1 MKRVAIATALAG
13 AVLLLAVAATLAW
26 LRTSLPA
33 IDGDVEVAGLAGAAD
48 IVSDREGVPHVF
60 AASERDGWFAVGYA
74 HAQDR
79 LWQMEFQRR
88 VAQGRLAEFLGDVA
102 YDTDRLMR
110 TLGIAR
116 TAARMATR
124 LDPETRA
131 NLEAYAAGVNAFL
144 ASDRM
149 LPVEFQVFRIKP
161 EAWKAEDSLAWL
173 LVMAWDL
180 SSNWRLELARLRYA
194 AAMGPERAAEFL
206 PPSPGDAAPPLP
218 DFKSL
223 YAELSP
229 AAGALL
235 ALSAP
240 TEVAAGSNNWV
251 VSGARSTSG
260 KPLVANDPHLGLQAP
275 ALWYLVHVSTP
286 AGNVVGGTLPGVP
299 FVVIGRTDGVAW
311 GFTTTNGDTQ
321 DLFVERV
328 APGDAQSYV
337 TPGGVARFE
346 SREEV
351 IRVRGEER
359 RIRVRETRQGPV
371 ISDAIDA
378 AGRAAPKGHVFA
390 LAWSALTEE
399 NTTARAGFALNR
411 ARNAAELV
419 NALRDNTAPQ
429 QNIVY
434 ADRDGHIGFVAPA
447 RVPIRRDDNEA
458 MGRVPVP
465 GWIAKYDWTG
475 FIPYEELPAVQ
486 DPANG
491 RIVTANN
498 KITPPG
504 YRHFISSD
512 WAAPHRAERIAEL
525 LDATPKHSLD
535 TFARIQADVLSRL
548 ARELLPV
555 ARAAKP
561 ESGAGRDAQALLQG
575 WNGEMTVDAAAPLVF
590 SAWYRELTRLVY
602 ADELGAL
609 FNESWDQRATFMIP
623 VLRDEHGM
631 GKWCDDVRTPARET
645 CDVLTA
651 RAFDAAALD
660 LQKRYGAARGWR
672 WGDAHTAASDHR
684 PFGFFPVVKS
694 LFNIAPRT
702 PGDAHSVNVGHFHIR
717 DEARPFAN
725 KHSGSL
731 RVIFDLADPDR
742 SRYMQSTGQSGNVFS
757 PWYSNLAERWARV
770 EYIEIPTQR
779 AAIMRAHTLRLAP
792 AARSGGNTDGH
803 R

>member
-1 MKRVAIATALAG
+1 VKRAAIATALVG
-13 AVLLLAVAATLAW
+13 AVLLLAVAGAIAW
-26 LRTSLPA
+26 LRTSLPRIEGTA
-33 IDGDVEVAGLAGAAD
+33 QVAGLAAPVD
-48 IVSDREGVPHVF
+48 IVRDAEGVPHVF
-60 AASERDGWFAVGYA
+60 AASERDGWYAVGYA

-88 VAQGRLAEFLGDVA
+88 VAQGRLSEFLGDVA

-116 TAARMATR
+116 MAARMAKR

-131 NLEAYAAGVNAFL
+131 DLEAYAAGVNAFV
-144 ASDRM
+144 ASKPV
-149 LPVEFQVFRIKP
+149 LPVEFQVFRIEP
-161 EAWKAEDSLAWL
+161 EAWKPEDSLGWL

-206 PPSPGDAAPPLP
+206 PPAPGEPATPLP
-218 DFKSL
+218 DFKAL
-223 YAELSP
+223 YADLSP
-229 AAGALL
+229 TAGALL
-235 ALSAP
+235 AMSPP

-251 VSGARSTSG
+251 VAGARSTSG

-275 ALWYLVHVSTP
+275 ALWYLVHLSTP

-328 APGDAQSYV
+328 APDDPQSYV
-337 TPGGVARFE
+337 TPEGTARFE
-346 SREEV
+346 TREEV

-359 RIRVRETRQGPV
+359 RIQVRETRHGPV
-371 ISDAIDA
+371 ISDAVGA
-378 AGRAAPKGHVFA
+378 AERASPKGHVLA
-390 LAWSALTEE
+390 LAWAALTEE

-419 NALRDNTAPQ
+419 AALRDNTAPQ
-429 QNIVY
+429 QNVVY
-434 ADRDGHIGFVAPA
+434 ADREGHIGFVAPA

-475 FIPYEELPAVQ
+475 FIPYEELPALQ
-486 DPANG
+486 DPAND

-498 KITPPG
+498 RITPPG
-504 YRHFISSD
+504 YRRFISSD

-525 LDATPKHSLD
+525 LDASPRHSLD
-535 TFARIQADVLSRL
+535 SFARIQADVLSRL

-561 ESGAGRDAQALLQG
+561 GSGAGRDAQAMLQG
-575 WNGEMTVDAAAPLVF
+575 WNGEMTVDSAAPLVF
-590 SAWYRELTRLVY
+590 SAWYRELTRMVY
-602 ADELGAL
+602 ADELGSL

-623 VLRDEHGM
+623 VLRGENGM
-631 GKWCDDVRTPARET
+631 GKWCDDVRTPAKET
-645 CDVLTA
+645 CDALTA

-660 LQKRYGAARGWR
+660 LTKRYGASKGWR

-694 LFNIAPRT
+694 LFNISPRT

-731 RVIFDLADPDR
+731 RVIFDLADLDR

-757 PWYSNLAERWARV
+757 PWYSNLAERWAQVR
-770 EYIEIPTQR
+770 YIEIPTKR
-779 AAIMRAHTLRLAP
+779 SAIAAAHTLRLAP
-792 AARSGGNTDGH
+792 AGR
-803 R
+803 